1 MQEFGSGSVPGV
13 ASVSNDMAM
22 TFDKVPVQ
30 PGVPE
35 NSVGPA
41 KPEDPQQLSGDVD
54 ALWEAVKALQQQ
66 VQSLLQTLSQTQ
78 QQLNQ
83 VQQQVGPLN
92 THEHKYGGGA
102 VGMPRA
108 IINWATVKNA
118 PSSEDWSF
126 WVLPQ
131 GSSGEPI
138 DEPPGTTGPPQQ
150 PAAQ

>member
-1 MQEFGSGSVPGV
+1 VPGV